1 MSKAYTVTIDLP
13 EDDAAFVDALLA
25 DGAYETVSD
34 LAATAIK
41 ALRNEDATAD
51 LTPTQSEAVRRA
63 YTSLRAATSTGVP
76 AADVRD
82 QLAAY
87 HRERSSGGP

>member
-25 DGAYETVSD
+25 DGAYDTFSD

-41 ALRNEDATAD
+41 ALRNEDTADD
-51 LTPTQSEAVRRA
+51 LTPAQYDAVRRT
-63 YTSLRAATSTGVP
+63 YKSLRADPSAGIS
-76 AADVRD
+76 AAEVRN

-87 HRERSSGGP
+87 HRERSHRGS

>member
-34 LAATAIK
+34 LAVTAIK
-41 ALRNEDATAD
+41 ALRSEDAAAD
-51 LTPTQSEAVRRA
+51 LTPTQSEAVQRA
-63 YTSLRAATSTGVP
+63 YTSLRAAPSTGVP